1 MTMAETLAEALTVA
15 TATATA
21 TAAAAAVAAAAA
33 AAAAAEEEEEEE
45 AAAEGRVP
53 LSDGERALAAA
64 REAVARVLAE
74 ED

>member
-1 MTMAETLAEALTVA
+1 M
-15 TATATA
+15 
-21 TAAAAAVAAAAA
+21 
-33 AAAAAEEEEEEE
+33 AAEEEE
-45 AAAEGRVP
+45 AAGAAEGRVP

>member
-1 MTMAETLAEALTVA
+1 MGLGRGARSGRWKGWDL
-15 TATATA
+15 
-21 TAAAAAVAAAAA
+21 AAAV
-33 AAAAAEEEEEEE
+33 AAAAEEEEEEA